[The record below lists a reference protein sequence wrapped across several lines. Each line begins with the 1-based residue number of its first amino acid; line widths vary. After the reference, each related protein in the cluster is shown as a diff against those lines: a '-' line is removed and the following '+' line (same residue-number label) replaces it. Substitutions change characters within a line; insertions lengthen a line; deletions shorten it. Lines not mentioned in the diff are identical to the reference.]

1 MINQSNQQIPT
12 ERHSCKLDPDLLV
25 ENALKSGSYRKIRS
39 KKIENKIY
47 PIFIENPSAN
57 RYEEEH
63 RYNKEKMYADIIK
76 QLKFK

>member
-1 MINQSNQQIPT
+1 M
-12 ERHSCKLDPDLLV
+12 
-25 ENALKSGSYRKIRS
+25 ENALKSGSYKKIRS
-39 KKIENKIY
+39 KKMENKIY

-57 RYEEEH
+57 RYEEEQ